1 MIIGI
6 LVQWDV
12 VWGCVRQKQSR
23 TIFAA
28 LITLFLVWQ
37 ISPLKLPS
45 TAQWRQTEPWWE
57 PQFAQRIF
65 YSQRH
70 YSLLKETGE
79 YLAENTPP
87 DAVIT
92 VLHEGPVVAYYA
104 DRPHYFLYTM
114 AYPNVMKRLEATEYL
129 VVDDQLFFQLS
140 PEEIGKVMAYVESEF
155 ELEQLMQDQYRQTRI
170 YRRKNGHG
178 SESG

>member
-1 MIIGI
+1 
-6 LVQWDV
+6 
-12 VWGCVRQKQSR
+12 
-23 TIFAA
+23 
-28 LITLFLVWQ
+28 
-37 ISPLKLPS
+37 
-45 TAQWRQTEPWWE
+45 
-57 PQFAQRIF
+57 
-65 YSQRH
+65 
-70 YSLLKETGE
+70 
-79 YLAENTPP
+79 
-87 DAVIT
+87 
-92 VLHEGPVVAYYA
+92 
-104 DRPHYFLYTM
+104 M